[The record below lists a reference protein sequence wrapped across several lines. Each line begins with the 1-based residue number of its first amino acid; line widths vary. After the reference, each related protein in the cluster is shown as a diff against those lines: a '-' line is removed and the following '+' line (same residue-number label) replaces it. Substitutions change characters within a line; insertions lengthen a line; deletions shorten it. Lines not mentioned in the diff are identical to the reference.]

1 MTPFFNPEIKHEVAV
16 VAQPADGGLEV
27 TTYVAFDAVTAPQ
40 LNVTA
45 AFKDDAT
52 AADGTV

>member
-1 MTPFFNPEIKHEVAV
+1 MVH
-16 VAQPADGGLEV
+16 PADGGLDV

-45 AFKDDAT
+45 AFKDVAT
-52 AADGTV
+52 AAVGTV